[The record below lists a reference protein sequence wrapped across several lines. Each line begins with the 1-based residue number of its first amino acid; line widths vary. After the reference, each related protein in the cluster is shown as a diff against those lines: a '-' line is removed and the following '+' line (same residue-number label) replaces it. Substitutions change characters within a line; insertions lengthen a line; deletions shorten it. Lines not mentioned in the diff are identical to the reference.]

1 MLPIRKNV
9 LPLAQI
15 AELWSREIAGGRTAA
30 DIHTELLRTFWLG
43 QLPARF
49 EGSAKE
55 IGRADMLRV
64 LNLRREHPGFLL
76 VEPSDAGPSKM
87 TKHSDGSVSVDL
99 RRFIKLPVD
108 PAQWTDDLV
117 NAACEALA
125 EVVPE
130 DFGNAIFPA
139 LVGIAT
145 TKGALAEFC
154 NEIGYPLPRF
164 WFGGE
169 RKKKWTAG
177 SEHKLGQWLA
187 QLASG
192 RKRKKKA
199 EYFAEAAQ
207 EFPGLPRTAFNRV
220 WAQVVPERWHR
231 SGPVVRSKLR

>member
-15 AELWSREIAGGRTAA
+15 AELWSREIAGVRTAA
-30 DIHTELLRTFWLG
+30 DIHAELLRAFWLG

-99 RRFIKLPVD
+99 RRFIRLPVD

-125 EVVPE
+125 EVVPA
-130 DFGNAIFPA
+130 DFGDAIFAPA
-139 LVGIAT
+139 TPSGSTSGLV
-145 TKGALAEFC
+145 
-154 NEIGYPLPRF
+154 
-164 WFGGE
+164 
-169 RKKKWTAG
+169 
-177 SEHKLGQWLA
+177 S
-187 QLASG
+187 
-192 RKRKKKA
+192 
-199 EYFAEAAQ
+199 
-207 EFPGLPRTAFNRV
+207 
-220 WAQVVPERWHR
+220 
-231 SGPVVRSKLR
+231 